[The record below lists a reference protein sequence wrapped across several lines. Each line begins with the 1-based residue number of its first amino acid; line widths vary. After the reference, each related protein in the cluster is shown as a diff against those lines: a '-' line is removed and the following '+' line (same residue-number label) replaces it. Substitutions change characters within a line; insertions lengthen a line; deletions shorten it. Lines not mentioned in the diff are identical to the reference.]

1 MVNMTVY
8 SEVKRLYSSLQE
20 MVGLRR
26 RKRQL
31 QIVRPSHALVNS
43 LALTNHLQSEPFDF
57 KREATIIPGISE
69 DEYAPPPSPPPIH
82 PQVTPN

>member
-1 MVNMTVY
+1 MVTMTVY

-31 QIVRPSHALVNS
+31 QIVRPPHTHYSQPCMYV
-43 LALTNHLQSEPFDF
+43 LTMSIQSEPFNF
-57 KREATIIPGISE
+57 KQETTILPGLTE
-69 DEYAPPPSPPPIH
+69 DEYAPPSPPLL
-82 PQVTPN
+82 QLTP